1 MASADDIGIDLGTS
15 NVLIYARGKG
25 IALNEPAVV
34 ALERE
39 TRNIRAIGVEAHRM
53 LGRTPGNIMAMR
65 PLREGM
71 VADFELTSSMLH
83 YFVVQVI
90 GKHMFARPRAVLSLP
105 SGVNEMEKRSISAIM
120 FEAGARRTQLLDR
133 PVAAAIGAGMNIND
147 AYGSMI
153 VDIGAGMTDI
163 AVLSLGR
170 VVVADAAKIGG
181 DHFDDAIIRY
191 LRRKHNLLVGERTA
205 EELKM
210 NIGSAMP
217 REEQL
222 YMEVTG
228 RNLISGLPK
237 LMRINSDEI
246 YEAIDDPLTTLIEA
260 IHAVL
265 EHTPAELAADVF
277 DSGIVLSGGGALL
290 SGLADGISAALKV
303 NCRVAD
309 NAQECVAMGCGLT
322 LENLSEFGRYL
333 NDGRRRT

>member
-1 MASADDIGIDLGTS
+1 MASAADIGIDLGTS

-25 IALNEPAVV
+25 IVLNEPAVV
-34 ALERE
+34 ALERD
-39 TRNIRAIGVEAHRM
+39 TRSIRAIGTEAHRM
-53 LGRTPGNIMAMR
+53 IGRTPSSIAALR

-71 VADFELTSSMLH
+71 VSDFELTSSMLH
-83 YFVVQVI
+83 YFVTQVI
-90 GKHMFARPRAVLSLP
+90 GKRMFARPRAVLSLP
-105 SGVNEMEKRSISAIM
+105 SGVNEMEKRSIPAIM

-133 PVAAAIGAGMNIND
+133 PVAAAIGAGINITD

-170 VVVADAAKIGG
+170 VIVSDAAKLGG

-191 LRRKHNLLVGERTA
+191 LRRKHNLLIGERTA
-205 EELKM
+205 EELKI

-217 REEQL
+217 RAEQMYL
-222 YMEVTG
+222 DVTG

-237 LMRINSDEI
+237 LMRITSDEI
-246 YEAIDDPLTTLIEA
+246 YEAIDDPLTALIEA

-277 DSGIVLSGGGALL
+277 DNGIVLSGGGARL
-290 SGLADGISAALKV
+290 SGLADAISTALKV
-303 NCRVAD
+303 DCRVAD
-309 NAQECVAMGCGLT
+309 NPQECVATGCGLT
-322 LENLSEFGRYL
+322 LENLAEFGRYL
-333 NDGRRRT
+333 NDGRRR